1 MDIMKLVLKVKLVP
15 DAIQAHALRGTVER
29 FNEAADW
36 AADELFVR
44 GVTNKRV
51 AQQLLYREL
60 RDRFA
65 LTAQTAILVIHR
77 VCEAL
82 KRDKTIRPQFRKHA
96 AMTYDARVLRFIGL

>member
-1 MDIMKLVLKVKLVP
+1 MKLVLKVQLVP
-15 DAIQAHALRGTVER
+15 DPIQAQALRGTVER

-36 AADELFVR
+36 AAGELFVR

-82 KRDKTIRPQFRKHA
+82 RRGNTIPPQVRNPA
-96 AMTYDARVLRFIGL
+96 SIAVAP